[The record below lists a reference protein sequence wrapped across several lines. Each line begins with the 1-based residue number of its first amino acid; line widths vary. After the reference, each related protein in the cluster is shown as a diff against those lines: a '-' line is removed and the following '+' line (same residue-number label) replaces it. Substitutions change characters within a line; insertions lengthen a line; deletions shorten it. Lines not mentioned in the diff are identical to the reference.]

1 VEAHDMSGRIGKFPP
16 IQGIAYD
23 FHSVTPPSVPPPP
36 PAPPNPAPIPSAP
49 WIHQIG
55 VPLSGIFYTGK
66 YTSAR
71 VATEGLG
78 DLIWQHDWG
87 PLQPHYPL
95 PPILAT
101 PGMIALP
108 LASQAK
114 FFLPA
119 FSVKEPVEGAV
130 AGDASPVAIC
140 LPIFMMQVQTCQDI
154 GGWGFVA
161 PMGISF
167 EAVSV
172 RWVGFTLGDLL
183 AGLIGMAG
191 DALSNLCLS
200 GFGNLIGLPSNLMGG
215 IAGAGINAAATLFGM
230 WTGSMGALG
239 QVGMNVGVAATVPVF
254 GVACLV
260 SWGAGQAANAVG
272 DAWQPPSPPAAG
284 GGS

>member
-1 VEAHDMSGRIGKFPP
+1 MSGRIGKFPP

-23 FHSVTPPSVPPPP
+23 IHSVLPPSQPPVPPSPV
-36 PAPPNPAPIPSAP
+36 NPVLIPSAP

-55 VPLSGIFYTGK
+55 VPVSGFFYTGK
-66 YTSAR
+66 YTSAK

-78 DLIWQHDWG
+78 DMIWQHDWG
-87 PLQPHYPL
+87 PLQPHFPL
-95 PPILAT
+95 PPVLAT

-119 FSVKEPVEGAV
+119 FSTKEPVEGAV
-130 AGDASPVAIC
+130 AADKSPVAIC

-154 GGWGFVA
+154 AGWGFVA

-167 EAVSV
+167 EAVSA

-191 DALSNLCLS
+191 DALSNLALS
-200 GFGNLIGLPSNLMGG
+200 GFGNLIGLPTTLLGG
-215 IAGAGINAAATLFGM
+215 IGGAAINGASTLFGM
-230 WTGSMGALG
+230 WSGTLGPMG
-239 QVGMNVGVAATVPVF
+239 QVGVNVGIATVVPVF
-254 GVACLV
+254 GAAVLV

-272 DAWQPPSPPAAG
+272 DAWQPPAAPA
-284 GGS
+284 GSGS